1 MGRTNFTTPA
11 DLFRF
16 ARARVAALCIIAG
29 CGVALSAC
37 SPCESLEES
46 LCEDL
51 GENCDL
57 WRESGRP
64 GLPDGRRAFRQCVNA
79 SFGSQYDLT
88 LKAATASVEAL
99 AKARA
104 AQ

>member
-16 ARARVAALCIIAG
+16 ARTRVAVLCLVAG
-29 CGVALSAC
+29 ASVVASAC
-37 SPCESLEES
+37 SPCESLEENI
-46 LCEDL
+46 CEDL
-51 GENCDL
+51 GEDCDL
-57 WRESGRP
+57 WRDAGRP

-88 LKAATASVEAL
+88 LQAANASIDAMKAA
-99 AKARA
+99 R
-104 AQ
+104 